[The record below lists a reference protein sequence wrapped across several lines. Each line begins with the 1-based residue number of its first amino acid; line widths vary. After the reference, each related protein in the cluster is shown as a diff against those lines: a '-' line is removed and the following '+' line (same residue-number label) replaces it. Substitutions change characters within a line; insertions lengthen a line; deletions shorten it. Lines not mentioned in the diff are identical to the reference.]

1 MSSIYAVEVK
11 NRFDLLSLE
20 GKDPDEQ
27 WLEIRDTIV
36 GIAEK
41 YASYQK
47 PKMTN
52 RWLTVNTINIV
63 NQQKVAKA
71 RSNKDKV
78 KMLSAEFQ
86 C

>member
-52 RWLTVNTINIV
+52 RWLTVNTINIA

>member
-1 MSSIYAVEVK
+1 MPSIYAVEVK

-20 GKDPDEQ
+20 GEDPDEQ
-27 WLEIRDTIV
+27 WWEIRDN
-36 GIAEK
+36 IAEK

-47 PKMTN
+47 PKMMN
-52 RWLTVNTINIV
+52 RWLTVNTINIA
-63 NQQKVAKA
+63 NQRTVAKA

-78 KMLSAEFQ
+78 KKLSAESQ

>member
-36 GIAEK
+36 EIAEK